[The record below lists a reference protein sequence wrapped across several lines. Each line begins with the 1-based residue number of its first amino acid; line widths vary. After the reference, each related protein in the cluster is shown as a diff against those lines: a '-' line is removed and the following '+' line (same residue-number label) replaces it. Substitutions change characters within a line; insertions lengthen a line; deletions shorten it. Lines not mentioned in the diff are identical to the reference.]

1 MTQNQNEAANGVL
14 WYKCPKTKFCG
25 ARRVRIA
32 ASETVAVFNTG
43 AARKTLMMT
52 LCGITPGQNSMISL
66 RNADRVSPPPPPPP
80 PETKHRL
87 RTRERI
93 IFQ

>member
-1 MTQNQNEAANGVL
+1 MTQDQNEAVNGVL
-14 WYKCPKTKFCG
+14 WSKCPKTKFCG

-52 LCGITPGQNSMISL
+52 LCAITPGQNSTRAL
-66 RNADRVSPPPPPPP
+66 RLLASVTQTVFRS

-93 IFQ
+93 LFQ